1 MVYTVTMN
9 PSLDYIMYIDKL
21 NEGLVNRSVSE
32 RIVTGGKGINVS
44 YVLSQLDIPSVIL
57 GFTAGFTGEYI
68 KQEILQL
75 GLTHELIDL
84 KNGMS
89 RINVKLKGS
98 AETEINGQ
106 GPEIFPESVDILIE
120 RIKKLEKDDLLV
132 LSGSVPATAGTDVYR
147 RMARI
152 AKENGVR
159 VVVDATGQLLTD
171 TLEYSPFMIK
181 PNIHEL
187 SDIFKREIYTIED
200 VVFYS
205 RELIKKG
212 AQNVIVSMGDRGAVL
227 VTEQEYV
234 YREARKGKAVNT
246 TGAGDSLVAGFIYS
260 YLKDAD
266 INKAFGF
273 AVETG
278 TVAAFSEGLPQRVD
292 LKKIK
297 I

>member
-1 MVYTVTMN
+1 MVYTVTIN

-44 YVLSQLDIPSVIL
+44 YVLSQLDTQSVIL

-120 RIKKLEKDDLLV
+120 RIKKLEKDDFLV

-152 AKENGVR
+152 AKENGVC

-187 SDIFKREIYTIED
+187 SDIFKREIDTIED

-205 RELIKKG
+205 RILIEKG
-212 AQNVIVSMGDRGAVL
+212 VQNVIVSMGDRGAVL
-227 VTEQEYV
+227 VTKKEYV
-234 YREARKGKAVNT
+234 YREARKGRAVNT

-266 INKAFGF
+266 IKKAFGF

>member
-1 MVYTVTMN
+1 MIYTVTVN
-9 PSLDYIMYIDKL
+9 PSLDYIMYTDGIR
-21 NEGLVNRSVSE
+21 EGLVNRSKNE
-32 RIVTGGKGINVS
+32 KIVTGGKGINVS
-44 YVLSQLDIPSVIL
+44 CVLSELGTESVIL

-68 KQEILQL
+68 RADLTQK
-75 GLTHELIDL
+75 GLLHELIDL
-84 KNGMS
+84 GNGMS
-89 RINVKLKGS
+89 RINVKLKGDK
-98 AETEINGQ
+98 ETEINGQ
-106 GPEIFPESVDILIE
+106 GPEISHESVDILIE
-120 RIKKLEKDDLLV
+120 RVKKLCSEDFLV
-132 LSGSVPATAGTDVYR
+132 LSGSVPISAKNLYVKLAQ
-147 RMARI
+147 I
-152 AKENGVR
+152 AKDNKVPFL
-159 VVVDATGQLLTD
+159 VDATGEALTS
-171 TLEYSPFMIK
+171 TLMYNPFMIK